1 MENTTNNSEYMLRAR
16 NIYKSFED
24 NEVLKGI
31 SLDVRRGEVLS
42 IIGPSGSGKS
52 TLLRCLNRLETID
65 KGSIE
70 VEGKLLVKNGLKGV
84 AEYAPNQEARKL
96 LARMGMVFQQFNLF
110 PHMTVLENLMEAPI
124 QVKKQTRE
132 EIQPVAEA
140 LLQKVG
146 LYEKR
151 DAYPSRLSGGQQQRV
166 AIARALAMKPD
177 IILCYDQEPDTVK
190 DSTKKAAA
198 QGTKITFFACAA
210 ADCVNNEDYFGV
222 VSGDNYTMG
231 YLSGKRIAE
240 AIGGEGEVA
249 VVPTN
254 FMSNDMRTRYE
265 GALAALGE
273 YEGITLITDQSS
285 GFSTEECADLG
296 EQIIMA
302 HPDLKGY
309 WGQWDELS
317 VAAVSAMRSLG
328 FEVVGSGPDLA
339 SSNTAANMA
348 ADGGFVGTGAFSA
361 YSLGVGGGLCAVA
374 AQAGKTVPDQVTIP
388 IVEVTKENLL
398 DTYFMLFHEDLPK
411 QVIKMLS

>member
-1 MENTTNNSEYMLRAR
+1 MKKLFCILLSVIMTLSLGTVAFADELSLESMGVTYLVPDGKYVNDFSDDAAVSIADVEALVASADYEAVRDSGLTAVICMNEYQTEWAKAVVNGIKAVFEPL
-16 NIYKSFED
+16 NI
-24 NEVLKGI
+24 EVLTIMDAGF
-31 SLDVRRGEVLS
+31 SAPQGAMD
-42 IIGPSGSGKS
+42 
-52 TLLRCLNRLETID
+52 LEQA
-65 KGSIE
+65 
-70 VEGKLLVKNGLKGV
+70 VE
-84 AEYAPNQEARKL
+84 
-96 LARMGMVFQQFNLF
+96 
-110 PHMTVLENLMEAPI
+110 
-124 QVKKQTRE
+124 
-132 EIQPVAEA
+132 
-140 LLQKVG
+140 
-146 LYEKR
+146 
-151 DAYPSRLSGGQQQRV
+151 
-166 AIARALAMKPD
+166 MKPD
-177 IILCYDQEPDTVK
+177 IILCYDQEPATLK
-190 DSTKKAAA
+190 DSTLKAAA
-198 QGTKITFFACAA
+198 QGTKVTFFACAA
-210 ADCVNNEDYFGV
+210 ADCENNKDYYGV

-273 YEGITLITDQSS
+273 YEGISLITDQAS

-309 WGQWDELS
+309 WGQWDELAVS
-317 VAAVSAMRSLG
+317 AVSAMRSLG

-374 AQAGKTVPDQVTIP
+374 AQAGKEIPDQVTIP
-388 IVEVTKENLL
+388 IVEVTKDNIL
-398 DTYFMLFHEDLPK
+398 DTYFMLFHDDLPK
-411 QVIKMLS
+411 QIVKMLSK

>member
-1 MENTTNNSEYMLRAR
+1 MKKLFCILLSVIMVLSLGTAAFADELSLESMGVTYLVPDGKYVNDFSDDAAVSIADVEALMTSADYEAVRDSGLTAVICMNEYQTEWAKAVVNGIKAVFEPL
-16 NIYKSFED
+16 NI
-24 NEVLKGI
+24 EVL
-31 SLDVRRGEVLS
+31 
-42 IIGPSGSGKS
+42 
-52 TLLRCLNRLETID
+52 TIMD
-65 KGSIE
+65 AGFSAPQGAMDFE
-70 VEGKLLVKNGLKGV
+70 QAVE
-84 AEYAPNQEARKL
+84 
-96 LARMGMVFQQFNLF
+96 
-110 PHMTVLENLMEAPI
+110 
-124 QVKKQTRE
+124 
-132 EIQPVAEA
+132 
-140 LLQKVG
+140 
-146 LYEKR
+146 
-151 DAYPSRLSGGQQQRV
+151 
-166 AIARALAMKPD
+166 MKPD
-177 IILCYDQEPDTVK
+177 IILCYDQEPDTLK
-190 DSTKKAAA
+190 DSTLKAAA
-198 QGTKITFFACAA
+198 QGTKVTFFACAA
-210 ADCVNNEDYFGV
+210 ADCENNKDYYGV

-273 YEGITLITDQSS
+273 YEGISLITDQAS

-309 WGQWDELS
+309 WGQWDELAVS
-317 VAAVSAMRSLG
+317 AVSAMRSLG

-374 AQAGKTVPDQVTIP
+374 AQAGKEVPDQVTIP
-388 IVEVTKENLL
+388 IVEVTKENVL
-398 DTYFMLFHEDLPK
+398 DTYFMLFHDELPK
-411 QVIKMLS
+411 QIVKMLSK

>member
-1 MENTTNNSEYMLRAR
+1 MKKLLCVILSLLMLMSLATVAFAEELSLESMGVTYLVPDGKYV
-16 NIYKSFED
+16 NDFSAED
-24 NEVLKGI
+24 AVSI
-31 SLDVRRGEVLS
+31 ADVEALMSSADYEAVR
-42 IIGPSGSGKS
+42 
-52 TLLRCLNRLETID
+52 D
-65 KGSIE
+65 KGLTAVICMNEYQTEWAKAVVNGIKAVFEPLNIE
-70 VEGKLLVKNGLKGV
+70 IITVMDAGFSAPQGATDLEQAVE
-84 AEYAPNQEARKL
+84 
-96 LARMGMVFQQFNLF
+96 
-110 PHMTVLENLMEAPI
+110 
-124 QVKKQTRE
+124 
-132 EIQPVAEA
+132 
-140 LLQKVG
+140 
-146 LYEKR
+146 
-151 DAYPSRLSGGQQQRV
+151 
-166 AIARALAMKPD
+166 MKPD

-210 ADCVNNEDYFGV
+210 ADSVNNQDYFGV

-273 YEGITLITDQSS
+273 YEGISLITDQSS

-309 WGQWDELS
+309 WGQWDELA

-361 YSLGVGGGLCAVA
+361 YSLGVGGGICAVA

-388 IVEVTKENLL
+388 IVEVTKENIL

-411 QVIKMLS
+411 QIIKMLS